1 MNQQSLSHKPTLV
14 FLHGWGLN
22 RAVWPQALHDA
33 VSDWPT
39 LWLDLPG
46 FGERAASATPAEL
59 ASWTDL
65 LQSDI
70 PDGSIL
76 LGWSLGGMVATD
88 LALRYPHKVSA
99 LCLIASS
106 PCFLA
111 HDGWPG
117 MKAAVMSQFAAA
129 LRDDTAL
136 TVDRFLAIQAMGSAT
151 ARHDI
156 KLLRDAVASLPPP
169 ELAALQGGLAIL
181 ERADLRAK
189 LNELQMPVFG
199 CYGRLDTL
207 VPSAVLEPLQ
217 QLLPQAQ
224 LSLFAKASH
233 APFISHPTEF
243 ADWLVTHLAAF
254 VAANCKDL
262 RSQP

>member
-1 MNQQSLSHKPTLV
+1 MTKHDSSDKPTLV

-22 RAVWPQALHDA
+22 RAVWPQALRDA
-33 VSDWPT
+33 VQAWPT

-46 FGERAASATPAEL
+46 FGERAASTTPADL

-65 LQSDI
+65 LAQDI
-70 PDGSIL
+70 PKRSIV
-76 LGWSLGGMVATD
+76 LGWSLGGMVAID
-88 LALRYPHKVSA
+88 LALRYPDKVRA
-99 LCLIASS
+99 LGLIASS

-117 MKAAVMSQFAAA
+117 MKATVMGQFAAA
-129 LRDDTAL
+129 LREDTAL

-169 ELAALQGGLAIL
+169 ALAALQGGLAIL
-181 ERADLRAK
+181 EQADLRSQLK
-189 LNELQMPVFG
+189 DLQIPVFG

-207 VPSAVLEPLQ
+207 VPAAVLEPLQ

-224 LSLFAKASH
+224 FSLFAKASH
-233 APFISHPTEF
+233 APFISHPAEF
-243 ADWLVTHLAAF
+243 QHWLSQQLALLISTD
-254 VAANCKDL
+254 CKD
-262 RSQP
+262 